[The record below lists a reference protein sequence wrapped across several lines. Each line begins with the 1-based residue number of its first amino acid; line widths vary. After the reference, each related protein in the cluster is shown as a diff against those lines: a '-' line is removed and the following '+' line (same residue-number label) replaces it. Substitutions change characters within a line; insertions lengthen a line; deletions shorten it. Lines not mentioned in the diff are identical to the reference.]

1 MSLDIPACDVPP
13 TSSGSWKGAGG
24 TVVFPPTATG
34 GTVANPAPT
43 PIADEYLAS
52 VRPLAQ
58 FAAEMADRFGAQ
70 WGVAKDAREQADLLD
85 GHGRRMAT
93 LCRGVGLVPPPAEMA
108 SLGGLVRDAVR
119 GRHEWVTSAAA
130 ELTCCGS
137 ARTPELEAMELET
150 RDALAHALGDLPPA
164 DGATPSEANTR
175 SADDLGITFTIPAGW
190 AVVRSDFEVVLV
202 APARLQRV
210 GKDGLGTSPR
220 PNGSAVRMWTVQRPG
235 QYTLAD
241 ALRDSQAVLARYGDL
256 VGTEE
261 IIINGVEGV
270 LHKTENAEARW
281 LTQMAAFASGG
292 QGYFFEAACPSEA
305 ADACLRESGQILRGL
320 KLGLAP

>member
-1 MSLDIPACDVPP
+1 MSLDIPDCDVPP
-13 TSSGSWKGAGG
+13 TSSGAWYGAGG
-24 TVVFPPTATG
+24 TVVFPPAAATPG
-34 GTVANPAPT
+34 AAVPAPT
-43 PIADEYLAS
+43 PTTNEYLVS

-58 FAAEMADRFGAQ
+58 FAAEMADRFGTLWSA
-70 WGVAKDAREQADLLD
+70 ATDPREQALLLN
-85 GHGRRMAT
+85 GHGHRMAT

-137 ARTPELEAMELET
+137 GRTPELEAMELET

-164 DGATPSEANTR
+164 DGATASEANTR

-202 APARLQRV
+202 APAWLQRV

-220 PNGSAVRMWTVQRPG
+220 PNGSAVRMWTVNRPG

-241 ALRDSQAVLARYGDL
+241 ALRDSQPALARYGDL

-261 IIINGVEGV
+261 IIVDGVEGV
-270 LHKTENAEARW
+270 VHTTEDAEARW

-292 QGYFFEAACPSEA
+292 QGYFFEAACPSEVA
-305 ADACLRESGQILRGL
+305 ADCQYQAEQILRALRFG
-320 KLGLAP
+320 PST

>member
-1 MSLDIPACDVPP
+1 MP
-13 TSSGSWKGAGG
+13 
-24 TVVFPPTATG
+24 FPPAAATP
-34 GTVANPAPT
+34 AAAEPAPT
-43 PIADEYLAS
+43 PTTGEYLVS

-58 FAAEMADRFGAQ
+58 FAAEMADRFGTLWSA
-70 WGVAKDAREQADLLD
+70 ATDPREQALLLN

-108 SLGGLVRDAVR
+108 SVAGLVRDAVR

-130 ELTCCGS
+130 GLTCCGS
-137 ARTPELEAMELET
+137 ARTPELEAMELEM
-150 RDALAHALGDLPPA
+150 RDALARALGELPLA
-164 DGATPSEANTR
+164 DGATASEANTR

-210 GKDGLGTSPR
+210 GKDGLGTGPR
-220 PNGSAVRMWTVQRPG
+220 PNGSAVRMWTANRPG

-241 ALRDSQAVLARYGDL
+241 ALRDSQPALAHYGDL

-261 IIINGVEGV
+261 IIVDGVEGV
-270 LHKTENAEARW
+270 LHRTENAGARW
-281 LTQMAAFASGG
+281 LTQMAVFAPGG
-292 QGYFFEAACPSEA
+292 RGYFFEAACPLEVA
-305 ADACLRESGQILRGL
+305 ADCQNEAERILMTL
-320 KLGLAP
+320 KFGPAT

>member
-1 MSLDIPACDVPP
+1 
-13 TSSGSWKGAGG
+13 
-24 TVVFPPTATG
+24 VVFPPTAMG
-34 GTVANPAPT
+34 GTVSNPAPT
-43 PIADEYLAS
+43 PTVDEYLAS
-52 VRPLAQ
+52 VRPLVQ
-58 FAAEMADRFGAQ
+58 FATEMADRFGAH
-70 WGVAKDAREQADLLD
+70 WGVATDAREQADLLG

-93 LCRGVGLVPPPAEMA
+93 LCRGVGLIPPPAEMTFVA
-108 SLGGLVRDAVR
+108 GLVRDAVR

-137 ARTPELEAMELET
+137 GRTPELEAMELET
-150 RDALAHALGDLPPA
+150 RDALARALGELPPA
-164 DGATPSEANTR
+164 DGATASEANTR

-190 AVVRSDFEVVLV
+190 VVVRSDFEVVLV
-202 APARLQRV
+202 APARLQRI
-210 GKDGLGTSPR
+210 GGNGLGTGPR

-256 VGTEE
+256 IGTEE

-270 LHKTENAEARW
+270 LHRTENAEARW

-292 QGYFFEAACPSEA
+292 QGYFFEAACPSEVA
-305 ADACLRESGQILRGL
+305 ADCQYEAEQILRAL
-320 KLGLAP
+320 RFEPST

>member
-1 MSLDIPACDVPP
+1 M
-13 TSSGSWKGAGG
+13 
-24 TVVFPPTATG
+24 VFPPAAATPG
-34 GTVANPAPT
+34 AAVPAPT
-43 PIADEYLAS
+43 PTTGEYLVS

-58 FAAEMADRFGAQ
+58 FAAEMADRFGAL
-70 WGVAKDAREQADLLD
+70 WSAATDPREQAFLLN

-137 ARTPELEAMELET
+137 GRTPELEAMELET
-150 RDALAHALGDLPPA
+150 RDALAHALGELPPA
-164 DGATPSEANTR
+164 DGATASEANTR

-190 AVVRSDFEVVLV
+190 VVVRSDFEVVLV
-202 APARLQRV
+202 APARLQRI
-210 GKDGLGTSPR
+210 GGNGLGTGPR

-235 QYTLAD
+235 QYALAD

-256 VGTEE
+256 IGTEE

-270 LHKTENAEARW
+270 LHRTENAEARW
-281 LTQMAAFASGG
+281 LTQMAVFALEGR
-292 QGYFFEAACPSEA
+292 GYFFEAACPLEVA
-305 ADACLRESGQILRGL
+305 ADCQNEAERILRTLQFGP
-320 KLGLAP
+320 AT